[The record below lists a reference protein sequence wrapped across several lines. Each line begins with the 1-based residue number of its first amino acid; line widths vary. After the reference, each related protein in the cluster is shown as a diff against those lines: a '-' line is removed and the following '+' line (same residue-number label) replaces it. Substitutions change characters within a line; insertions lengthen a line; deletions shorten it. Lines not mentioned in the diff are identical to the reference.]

1 MTKIGA
7 RFLTIFGI
15 LVGLGSAA
23 EVASLLGRW
32 LAPGVFGALPSW
44 LPEDFLV
51 GLGFLFLGEGMSWL
65 PALVFSAVVLT
76 LSFWM
81 KPEDLPQGTNSALVR
96 FSLLA
101 VVTTMAFALVALLCQ
116 PWVDAAL
123 GDLAF
128 RRDQTTRLEAAYQT
142 IKSRGEQQTPTD
154 IQTRMS
160 LLKRLGQL
168 RPDQSQRSNSEALDY
183 DFELQILKA
192 HLDLDTFFQLRTLPG
207 VASIPLDSQ
216 STIDE
221 LLSRAEA
228 ALKATDGDQ
237 EFQANL
243 WAVQAFRRLMN
254 AADQG
259 KTVDPRALTRAKAAV
274 DASWSRIYEKT
285 LAADERKKASYFFR
299 KGKSLGDF
307 QFENYL
313 EAYYGFQELNRE
325 NPGDQEVAQHQAL
338 ALEKVSSQ
346 VLFSQDMDVLFQVP
360 GSENLVFVNRET
372 APVEVIRVGK
382 LLNTSQ
388 GVFLRNFEFL
398 RFDAQGNVLL
408 HWTAPYGRWT
418 EAGIDFRVWDKES
431 PRPLFPQVMVET
443 PGNLFNPNGDVDP
456 PRFQP
461 RVTVRDLEVVNAD
474 APLPQTLG
482 TWDLLAH
489 GRSIEVLGYNSRL
502 FQTEFVTRLASPFGF
517 FVALLLVA
525 ALAWGHRAHDQGR
538 SWWFLFPLLPLVA
551 EFVVQTG
558 QWISRLTVGGLLQV
572 FGLEST
578 VGILALVFVAASAAA
593 VVAVHGQ
600 FHRSL
605 QQS

>member
-15 LVGLGSAA
+15 LLGLGTAT
-23 EVASLLGRW
+23 EVGSILGRW
-32 LAPGVFGALPSW
+32 LAPGIFGALPSW

-51 GLGFLFLGEGMSWL
+51 GIGFQFLAEGLSWI

-76 LSFWM
+76 FSFWM
-81 KPEDLPQGTNSALVR
+81 KPEDLPQGANRALTR
-96 FSLLA
+96 LSLLA

-128 RRDQTTRLEAAYQT
+128 RRDQTNRLEEAYQG
-142 IKSRGEQQTPTD
+142 IKRKGDQQTPDD
-154 IQTRMS
+154 IRTRMS

-168 RPDQSQRSNSEALDY
+168 RPDQSQRSSSEPFDY

-207 VASIPLDSQ
+207 VAVVPLDSQ
-216 STIDE
+216 STVDD

-228 ALKATDGDQ
+228 ALAASDGDQ

-243 WAVQAFRRLMN
+243 WAVQAYRRLMN
-254 AADQG
+254 ASDQG
-259 KTVDPRALTRAKAAV
+259 KAIDAKSLARAKAAV
-274 DASWSRIYEKT
+274 DTSWGRIYEKT

-325 NPGDQEVAQHQAL
+325 NPGDQEVAQHEAL
-338 ALEKVSSQ
+338 ALEKVSGQ

-372 APVEVIRVGK
+372 APWEVIRVGK

-388 GVFLRNFEFL
+388 GVFLRNLEFL
-398 RFDAQGNVLL
+398 RYDTQGNVLL

-418 EAGIDFRVWDKES
+418 ESGIDFRVWDKEL
-431 PRPLFPQVMVET
+431 PRPLFTQVMVET

-517 FVALLLVA
+517 FVAILLVA

-551 EFVVQTG
+551 EFIVQTG

-572 FGLEST
+572 LGLEWT
-578 VGILALVFVAASAAA
+578 VGILAAGFVVASTAA
-593 VVAVHGQ
+593 VVAVHRQ